1 MLVNGS
7 MFGESSQGHVTRC
20 RWTGPGL
27 EVLQSGHTAWVSMRA
42 WLLKCNSDQASHD
55 EAKGL
60 ETLKTSGPRA
70 GAVDVASEGVT
81 SN

>member
-1 MLVNGS
+1 
-7 MFGESSQGHVTRC
+7 
-20 RWTGPGL
+20 
-27 EVLQSGHTAWVSMRA
+27 MRA